1 MNISNNL
8 KQYIS
13 LLKMEGYKPVTH
25 SDHIKFANNVVNQIK
40 EDYEVSLWPEVFRAF
55 VSQVDI
61 KLRPYLYESKNQLK

>member
-40 EDYEVSLWPEVFRAF
+40 EDYEVSLWPKVFHAF

>member
-40 EDYEVSLWPEVFRAF
+40 EDYEVSLWPEVFPAF